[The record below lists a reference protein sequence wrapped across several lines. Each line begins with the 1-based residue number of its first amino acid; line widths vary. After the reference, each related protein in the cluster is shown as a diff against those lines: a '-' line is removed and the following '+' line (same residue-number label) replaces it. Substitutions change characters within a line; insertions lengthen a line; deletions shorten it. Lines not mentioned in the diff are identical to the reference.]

1 MDVSKQMQVTQI
13 MRTEL
18 DRIAENNFARKQGLA
33 EGLARGEAKGRA
45 EGRAEGRVEGLAEGR
60 AKGRAEEKR
69 QTAKNFK
76 ELGVDLSIIQQA
88 TGLSAE
94 DIQAL

>member
-45 EGRAEGRVEGLAEGR
+45 E
-60 AKGRAEEKR
+60 EKR
-69 QTAKNFK
+69 QTAKSLK

>member
-33 EGLARGEAKGRA
+33 EGLAEGLTRGE
-45 EGRAEGRVEGLAEGR
+45 

-69 QTAKNFK
+69 QTAKSLK

>member
-45 EGRAEGRVEGLAEGR
+45 EGRAE
-60 AKGRAEEKR
+60 EKR

>member
-18 DRIAENNFARKQGLA
+18 DRIAENNCARKQGLA

-45 EGRAEGRVEGLAEGR
+45 EGRAE
-60 AKGRAEEKR
+60 EKR
-69 QTAKNFK
+69 QTAKSLK

>member
-18 DRIAENNFARKQGLA
+18 DRISENNFARKQGLA

-45 EGRAEGRVEGLAEGR
+45 E
-60 AKGRAEEKR
+60 EKR
-69 QTAKNFK
+69 QTAKSLK
-76 ELGVDLSIIQQA
+76 ELGAILTVFAA
-88 TGLSAE
+88 TMQPWSHAGNTIGPKCSHHDTNA
-94 DIQAL
+94 

>member
-18 DRIAENNFARKQGLA
+18 NRIAENNFARKQGLA
-33 EGLARGEAKGRA
+33 EGLARGE
-45 EGRAEGRVEGLAEGR
+45 

>member
-33 EGLARGEAKGRA
+33 RGE
-45 EGRAEGRVEGLAEGR
+45 

-69 QTAKNFK
+69 QTAKSLK
-76 ELGVDLSIIQQA
+76 ELGAILTVFAA
-88 TGLSAE
+88 TMQPWSHAGNTIGPKCSHHDTNA
-94 DIQAL
+94 

>member
-1 MDVSKQMQVTQI
+1 MQVTQI

-18 DRIAENNFARKQGLA
+18 DRIAENNFVRKQGLA

-45 EGRAEGRVEGLAEGR
+45 EGRTE
-60 AKGRAEEKR
+60 GRAEEKR

>member
-45 EGRAEGRVEGLAEGR
+45 EGRAE
-60 AKGRAEEKR
+60 EKR
-69 QTAKNFK
+69 QTAKSLK